1 MTSNV
6 PEMDRVNARISHSVK
21 LKAQANIEKSGL
33 TLSEYVRIIL
43 TGVAENGL
51 PDDFALPNKQV
62 LGSIEQFADSLEGGT
77 PLEGGSAEDFE
88 RELNT

>member
-1 MTSNV
+1 MTANN
-6 PEMDRVNARISHSVK
+6 PEMDHIDVRINHSVK

-62 LGSIEQFADSLEGGT
+62 VESIAQFVDSLEGET
-77 PLEGGSAEDFE
+77 PLDGGTVEDFE
-88 RELNT
+88 HHLNE